1 MSAAATPAA
10 MSHTN
15 SFLTVSGQG
24 EKQPHATKQSA
35 LKLTYNLP
43 FKPSGLF
50 LSIGARKQDTSQPKE
65 SAFWSP
71 PCQVVLSS
79 TPLLW
84 RSNSDN
90 CFVLLFSQERGRG
103 GGDTCREERPLGD
116 SIGILAIFVSIKLP
130 GQWVGHL
137 G

>member
-50 LSIGARKQDTSQPKE
+50 LSIGARKQDTSQPKGIC
-65 SAFWSP
+65 FL
-71 PCQVVLSS
+71 VS
-79 TPLLW
+79 TLP
-84 RSNSDN
+84 S
-90 CFVLLFSQERGRG
+90 G
-103 GGDTCREERPLGD
+103 PLGLLHPTLRV
-116 SIGILAIFVSIKLP
+116 I
-130 GQWVGHL
+130 
-137 G
+137 

>member
-1 MSAAATPAA
+1 MADCFRGAERGTRARTCHLSMSAAATPAA

-50 LSIGARKQDTSQPKE
+50 LSIGARKQDTSQPAKGICFLV
-65 SAFWSP
+65 STLPSGSLGLLHP
-71 PCQVVLSS
+71 TLMVV
-79 TPLLW
+79 
-84 RSNSDN
+84 
-90 CFVLLFSQERGRG
+90 C
-103 GGDTCREERPLGD
+103 
-116 SIGILAIFVSIKLP
+116 I
-130 GQWVGHL
+130 
-137 G
+137 